1 MRIIALFLLL
11 LLIGCITTRPAPLQ
25 TVVQNELAA
34 NATPVIEKNLTK
46 TSTIVAF
53 GDSIT
58 AGFGVPNESTY
69 PAQLEPLLQ
78 EGGYDY
84 SVINM
89 GRSGDTTFGAL
100 ERVPEVIALRPQIV
114 ILQIGANDAA
124 RLFDPVVTQENIE
137 SIVQQLQA
145 ANITVIL
152 AGNPVVSLANWDFP
166 ERFTALYPAVAE
178 KYDLIYIPF
187 FLEGVAGDQT
197 MNLQDGLHP
206 NSKGYERI
214 ANNTYPYVIQ
224 AITNA

>member
-1 MRIIALFLLL
+1 MRIIALFLFL
-11 LLIGCITTRPAPLQ
+11 LLIGCITAQQAPLP
-25 TVVQNELAA
+25 TTAQNELTTNTTTA
-34 NATPVIEKNLTK
+34 VVENLTK
-46 TSTIVAF
+46 TGTIVAF
-53 GDSIT
+53 GDSVT
-58 AGFGVPNESTY
+58 AGVGVPNESAY
-69 PAQLEPLLQ
+69 PAQLEQLLRQ
-78 EGGYDY
+78 RGYDY

-89 GRSGDTTFGAL
+89 GRGGDTTFGAL
-100 ERVPEVIALRPQIV
+100 ERVPEVIARRPQIV

-124 RLFDPVVTQENIE
+124 RLFDPAVTQENVE

-187 FLEGVAGDQT
+187 FLEGVVGDET

-206 NSKGYERI
+206 NSQGYERI